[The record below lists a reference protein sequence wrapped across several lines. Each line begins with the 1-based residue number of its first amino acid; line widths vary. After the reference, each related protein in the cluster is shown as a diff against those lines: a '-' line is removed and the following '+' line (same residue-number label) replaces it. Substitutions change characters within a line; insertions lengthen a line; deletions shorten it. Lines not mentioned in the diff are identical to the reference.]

1 MNNLDRMK
9 LALAAE
15 DYAEALEAEALR
27 LIAEDKQ
34 LCASIA
40 EAGSALV
47 KPGSRLLTHCNTGG
61 LATAGVGTALGVI
74 ALAHQRG
81 RVENVWVDET
91 RPLLQG
97 GD

>member
-9 LALAAE
+9 LALAE
-15 DYAEALEAEALR
+15 RFPQALEAEALR
-27 LIAEDKQ
+27 LIEEDKQ

-81 RVENVWVDET
+81 LVATSGSMKRVRCCRAVV
-91 RPLLQG
+91 
-97 GD
+97 